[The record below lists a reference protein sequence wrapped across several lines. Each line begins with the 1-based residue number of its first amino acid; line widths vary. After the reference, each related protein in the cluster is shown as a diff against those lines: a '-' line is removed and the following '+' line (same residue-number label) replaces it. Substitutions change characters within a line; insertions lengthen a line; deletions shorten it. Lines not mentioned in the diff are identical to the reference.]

1 MATEISVPDIGDF
14 ESVEIIEILVKPG
27 DTIKKNDPV
36 VTLESDKSSVEVPSP
51 FAGKISALKVKIGDK
66 VSTGSV
72 LALIEDEKAKVEQQ
86 SSEQEKEKTKPLV
99 LKEDDVLPETEKIIK
114 EAESTIPQTS
124 LESSTVQPIQID
136 EITKVDE
143 LKVDKEE
150 TAEDKLVIVQDKLLR
165 TMAEMENQRRRFEK
179 EKQEAFEFGGFNF
192 AGESLSL
199 LDNIDRA
206 IMSFRNDENLKNNKD
221 LNKIIDG
228 IEVVKKDLVSIFKK
242 NGIESIECINKKFDP
257 NFHQAMLEVED
268 NTKEPGTVVQEIQK
282 GYMMKDRLLRP
293 SLVSVTKKREEKLEK
308 TTNDDKKTDK
318 KSEKKW
324 LFCL

>member
-1 MATEISVPDIGDF
+1 M
-14 ESVEIIEILVKPG
+14 
-27 DTIKKNDPV
+27 
-36 VTLESDKSSVEVPSP
+36 
-51 FAGKISALKVKIGDK
+51 
-66 VSTGSV
+66 
-72 LALIEDEKAKVEQQ
+72 
-86 SSEQEKEKTKPLV
+86 TKPD
-99 LKEDDVLPETEKIIK
+99 KETETLSETK
-114 EAESTIPQTS
+114 EE
-124 LESSTVQPIQID
+124 IQNNNKG
-136 EITKVDE
+136 EK
-143 LKVDKEE
+143 KKEE

-192 AGESLSL
+192 AGESLSI
-199 LDNIDRA
+199 LDNIERA

-268 NTKEPGTVVQEIQK
+268 NTKKPGTVVQEIQK

-293 SLVSVTKKREEKLEK
+293 SLVGVTKKREEKLEK